1 MDRILIID
9 DTASVLAALD
19 YFLRSIG
26 YDVALAGDGRKGLEL
41 AAAYAPDLVL
51 LDLEMPLMNGVVVC
65 RALKADAALARIPV
79 AIMTG
84 QATQEA
90 RRQALAAGA
99 GVVMTKP
106 FDLEVLQA
114 TIARSIASGRE
125 PAAALPP
132 ALTAAPPAEPA

>member
-19 YFLRSIG
+19 YFLQSIG
-26 YDVALAGDGRKGLEL
+26 YGVALAGDGRRGLQL
-41 AAAYAPDLVL
+41 AAEYAPDLIL

-106 FDLEVLQA
+106 FDLEMLQA
-114 TIARSIASGRE
+114 TIARSIASGRD
-125 PAAALPP
+125 PAAGAAAGP
-132 ALTAAPPAEPA
+132 ALAPPSVP